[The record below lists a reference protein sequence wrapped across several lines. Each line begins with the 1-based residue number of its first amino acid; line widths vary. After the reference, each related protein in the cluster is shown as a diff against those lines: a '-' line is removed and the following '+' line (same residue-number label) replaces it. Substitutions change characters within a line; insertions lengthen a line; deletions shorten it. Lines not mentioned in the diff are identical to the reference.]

1 VFEYRALLVDRGIGA
16 LREVLAVHPL
26 LQLATNDPA
35 MSAQIQRKLQR
46 YQGADLL
53 ALPADSPPGPAAG
66 VPQDRFARLAL
77 PALVLNGARDTD
89 QRRRIGALLATLLPQ
104 ARHALVPDSM
114 HMACWDNPAAYNE
127 TVRAFLADHAN
138 RGPAAPGES

>member
-1 VFEYRALLVDRGIGA
+1 MA
-16 LREVLAVHPL
+16 
-26 LQLATNDPA
+26 
-35 MSAQIQRKLQR
+35 
-46 YQGADLL
+46 
-53 ALPADSPPGPAAG
+53 
-66 VPQDRFARLAL
+66 QDRFARLTL

-89 QRRRIGALLATLLPQ
+89 QRRRIGALLAKLLPQ

-127 TVRAFLADHAN
+127 TVRAFLADHTN